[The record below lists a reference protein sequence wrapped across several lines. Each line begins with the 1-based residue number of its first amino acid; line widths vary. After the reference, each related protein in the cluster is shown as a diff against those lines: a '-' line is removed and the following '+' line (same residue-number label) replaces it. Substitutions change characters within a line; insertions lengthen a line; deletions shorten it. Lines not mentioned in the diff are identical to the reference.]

1 VKLARRPGKRL
12 HQKTSAFT
20 KSSRVPTIKRS
31 ASPTSLGGSEMSESC
46 ADSDLSACTDLEDLD
61 QLDDELLSSSTEMD
75 AFDYLFKSVSSSLSA
90 GELSSVGFVPVVGAK
105 EVRRPS
111 NCIESTSYDWLEDYT
126 TPEVAALLADD
137 WLLETNDVW
146 LHDVAA

>member
-1 VKLARRPGKRL
+1 
-12 HQKTSAFT
+12 
-20 KSSRVPTIKRS
+20 
-31 ASPTSLGGSEMSESC
+31 MSESC

-61 QLDDELLSSSTEMD
+61 QLDDELLLSSSTEMD
-75 AFDYLFKSVSSSLSA
+75 AFDYLFKTVSSSLSVS
-90 GELSSVGFVPVVGAK
+90 ELSSAGLVPVVSVK

-137 WLLETNDVW
+137 WLLEANNVW